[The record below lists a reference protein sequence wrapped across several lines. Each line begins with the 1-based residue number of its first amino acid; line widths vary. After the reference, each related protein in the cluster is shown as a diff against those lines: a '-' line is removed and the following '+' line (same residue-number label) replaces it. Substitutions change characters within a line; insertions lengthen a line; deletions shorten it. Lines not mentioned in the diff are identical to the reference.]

1 MGRIARQN
9 RTPDEIAKAIREE
22 ILRGEL
28 EPGTSAR
35 QDEIA
40 QRFSVSRVPV
50 REALRSLVAEG
61 LMTCEPQKGFRVARL
76 SPEDA
81 REILEIRSV
90 LEVQALRWA
99 ISKISPEDLA
109 LAAAALNQSEQTQ
122 SIDEWS
128 DMNGRFHA
136 AILKPCGRPQ
146 LLALITQLNNRVDR
160 YIRLLVA
167 LGDYRDRAER
177 EHRAILAAIDV
188 GNADAAAIL
197 LKQHIEDTAVRL
209 DDFLARRRNERWR

>member
-1 MGRIARQN
+1 MGRIARQD
-9 RTPDEIAKAIREE
+9 RSPDQIANLIREE

-28 EPGTSAR
+28 EPGVSAR

-40 QRFSVSRVPV
+40 QRLSVSRVPV
-50 REALRSLVAEG
+50 REALRILVAEG

-76 SPEDA
+76 APEDA
-81 REILEIRSV
+81 REILEIRSI

-99 ISKISPEDLA
+99 FANITPEDLA
-109 LAAAALNQSEQTQ
+109 QASTALAQSEATG

-128 DMNGRFHA
+128 DMNGRFHSA
-136 AILKPCGRPQ
+136 VLSPCRRPQ
-146 LLALITQLNNRVDR
+146 LLAMITQLNNRVDR

-167 LGDYRDRAER
+167 LGDYRSRAQR

-188 GNADAAAIL
+188 GNVDAAASL
-197 LKQHIEDTAVRL
+197 LKQHIEDTAMRL
-209 DDFLARRRNERWR
+209 DDFLAKRRK

>member
-1 MGRIARQN
+1 MGRIAQQN

-28 EPGTSAR
+28 EPGMSAR
-35 QDEIA
+35 QDDIA

-76 SPEDA
+76 EPGEA
-81 REILEIRSV
+81 REILEIRSI

-99 ISKISPEDLA
+99 IQHITAEA
-109 LAAAALNQSEQTQ
+109 VAHATAALDQSEKTQ

-128 DMNGRFHA
+128 EMNGRFHA
-136 AILKPCGRPQ
+136 AILTPCGRPQ
-146 LLALITQLNNRVDR
+146 LLALINQLNNRVDR

-167 LGDYRDRAER
+167 LGDYRSRAQR
-177 EHRAILAAIDV
+177 EHRAILAAVDICNV
-188 GNADAAAIL
+188 EAAAIL

-209 DDFLARRRNERWR
+209 DDFLAQQRK

>member
-28 EPGTSAR
+28 EPGMSAR

-76 SPEDA
+76 APEDA
-81 REILEIRSV
+81 REILEVRSI

-99 ISKISPEDLA
+99 FDNISPQVLA
-109 LAAAALNQSEQTQ
+109 EAATALEQSEATQ

-128 DMNGRFHA
+128 DMNSRFHTT
-136 AILKPCGRPQ
+136 ILTPCGRPQ

-188 GNADAAAIL
+188 GNVDAAASL

-209 DDFLARRRNERWR
+209 DDFLARRRK

>member
-1 MGRIARQN
+1 MGRIAKLN
-9 RTPDEIAKAIREE
+9 RTPDEIAKAIRDE

-28 EPGTSAR
+28 EPGASAR

-50 REALRSLVAEG
+50 REALRGLVAEG

-76 SPEDA
+76 APEEA
-81 REILEIRSV
+81 REILEIRSI

-99 ISKISPEDLA
+99 FGHIPREA
-109 LAAAALNQSEQTQ
+109 LAEAASALDRSEATQ

-128 DMNGRFHA
+128 EMNGHFHS
-136 AILKPCGRPQ
+136 AILSPCARPQ
-146 LLALITQLNNRVDR
+146 LLALINQLNNRVDR

-167 LGDYRDRAER
+167 LADYRSRAEK
-177 EHRAILAAIDV
+177 EHRAILAAI
-188 GNADAAAIL
+188 NADNVEAATIL

-209 DDFLARRRNERWR
+209 DDFLAHQRK

>member
-1 MGRIARQN
+1 MGRIAKQN
-9 RTPDEIAKAIREE
+9 RTPDEIAKAIRDE

-28 EPGTSAR
+28 EPGMSAR

-61 LMTCEPQKGFRVARL
+61 LMTCESQKGFRVARL
-76 SPEDA
+76 APEEA
-81 REILEIRSV
+81 REILEIRSI

-99 ISKISPEDLA
+99 FKDISREA
-109 LAAAALNQSEQTQ
+109 LTEAASALDRSEATQ

-128 DMNGRFHA
+128 EMNGHFHS
-136 AILKPCGRPQ
+136 AILSPCARPQ
-146 LLALITQLNNRVDR
+146 LLALINQLNNRVDR

-167 LGDYRDRAER
+167 LADYRSRAER

-188 GNADAAAIL
+188 GNIEAAASL
-197 LKQHIEDTAVRL
+197 LKQHIEDTAARL
-209 DDFLARRRNERWR
+209 DDFLAQQRR